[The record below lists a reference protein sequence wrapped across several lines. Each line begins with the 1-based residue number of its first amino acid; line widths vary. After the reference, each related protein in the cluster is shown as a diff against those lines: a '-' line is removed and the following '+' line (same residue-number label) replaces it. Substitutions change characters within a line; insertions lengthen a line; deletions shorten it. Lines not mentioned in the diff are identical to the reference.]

1 MSVTIPKFAD
11 DERIKQDIDE
21 VGTTNTVILE
31 KISRANED
39 ASMEMQALFLNNV
52 DTSVAVASLPAWFV
66 QITTK
71 YATALF
77 WVKSTGTAQA
87 VEQAVSVYQEA
98 EKILEQRFQ
107 PVGSRVT

>member
-11 DERIKQDIDE
+11 DDRIKQDIDE
-21 VGTTNTVILE
+21 TGTTNPVILE

-39 ASMEMQALFLNNV
+39 ASMQMGDLFLNNV
-52 DTSVAVASLPAWFV
+52 DTTVAVASLPDWFV
-66 QITTK
+66 QITTQ

-87 VEQAVSVYQEA
+87 VEQAEAVYAKA
-98 EKILEQRFQ
+98 EQILIQRFQ
-107 PVGSRVT
+107 PTGSRAT